1 MSFFRFVSTFEA
13 FFFTFTNSSLLA
25 PCFPVFWQ
33 PNSNFWSYYLF
44 KISSLVRFQKIE
56 RNMLIGKIY
65 SLKSLFF
72 DGNFVFSYTIQYK
85 NFDEHLPEVGAC
97 AVKTS
102 GTGITAS
109 WSQWTLYT
117 WNATSIS
124 GNWSQK
130 WEVSLR
136 LSTQRKTRPKNK
148 NKTCRKKRA
157 ETHQKT
163 SFTKLL
169 SIFSS
174 SKYEK
179 EPTKNTTRSFF

>member
-33 PNSNFWSYYLF
+33 PNSNFWSHYLF

-65 SLKSLFF
+65 SLKSSFF
-72 DGNFVFSYTIQYK
+72 YGNFVFSYTIQYK

-97 AVKTS
+97 AVKTR
-102 GTGITAS
+102 GTGIAAS
-109 WSQWTLYT
+109 WPQWTLYT

-169 SIFSS
+169 SIFF
-174 SKYEK
+174 KQ
-179 EPTKNTTRSFF
+179 